1 MDKCPS
7 WNSMLSLQIIA
18 LLPFPIKSSAAAL
31 LHGMCTACCAD
42 GRFVMQLETAVVPIA
57 HRNPRQHHDLIKPLV
72 VNVVGCAVDVTE
84 LSKASPLPKHK
95 LGGPGLLA
103 TTSPIPESTHVW
115 ATLAAVIMCL
125 TTLGKPLHSILIQV
139 LVWVGDL
146 IEQSDWL
153 ANASSDMLALPNYQG
168 VKRSR
173 HIHPAFKAAVC
184 MDASSSCAASG
195 SSASAVLYQL
205 KKRGN
210 LPFAIKSAT
219 GKRWN
224 DNGTGRQLVGI
235 QEAFGA
241 SICVSIAADGTR
253 LGGRDTF
260 VSALTDGDSHKSC
273 WGPPQVTSC
282 WCHPP
287 AE

>member
-1 MDKCPS
+1 MGDAGCC
-7 WNSMLSLQIIA
+7 NH
-18 LLPFPIKSSAAAL
+18 LLDHL
-31 LHGMCTACCAD
+31 
-42 GRFVMQLETAVVPIA
+42 GRPV
-57 HRNPRQHHDLIKPLV
+57 
-72 VNVVGCAVDVTE
+72 
-84 LSKASPLPKHK
+84 
-95 LGGPGLLA
+95 
-103 TTSPIPESTHVW
+103 
-115 ATLAAVIMCL
+115 
-125 TTLGKPLHSILIQV
+125 HSILTQV
-139 LVWVGDL
+139 LVWMGDL

-153 ANASSDMLALPNYQG
+153 ASASSDMLALPAYQG

-173 HIHPAFKAAVC
+173 HIHPAYKAAAC
-184 MDASSSCAASG
+184 MDRSSSSAASDR
-195 SSASAVLYQL
+195 SASAMLHQL
-205 KKRGN
+205 KKRGKMAC
-210 LPFAIKSAT
+210 AIQDAT